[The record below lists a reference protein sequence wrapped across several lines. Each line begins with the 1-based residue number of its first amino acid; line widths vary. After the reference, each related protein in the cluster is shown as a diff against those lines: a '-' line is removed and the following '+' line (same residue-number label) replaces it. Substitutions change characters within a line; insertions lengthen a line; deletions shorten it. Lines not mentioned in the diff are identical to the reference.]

1 LTLHFLS
8 NGLQRHLRDMFWR
21 VCARRYPIRASSYT
35 QRKPLISIYEG
46 QNVPGNPIPA
56 RQFSIKSAGLLA
68 AACND
73 SRHDFLSEYKN
84 SCKYLSD
91 CFPKVNNVL
100 TQTRRSIVLTS
111 PFPATYDFSF
121 PDRNK
126 EYIGKHITLHGF
138 LGKRKDLSEK
148 LSFVQLA
155 LAQEH
160 GSGIQVVS
168 RVEDGP
174 VSGSAAT
181 SEDVHKNLK
190 KTRPH
195 SAVSISGVLERKRQP
210 SRKNAMMRD
219 AKLHS
224 TENLE
229 LVLQDITC
237 LAAFPEDIIVSDDV
251 QFGPENR
258 HLQLRFDL
266 DLRKRLRFRDS
277 VLRQCR
283 TALQD
288 FQEIETPI
296 LFKSTPE
303 GAREFLVPTR
313 RPGYAYALPQSPQQ
327 YKQILM
333 ASGIYKYFQIAKCFR
348 DEDLR
353 ADRQPEF
360 TQVCFTQFFKFIMML
375 KSVKVDLEMA
385 FGDGE
390 KVMTRIECFIHSL
403 VDGLS
408 GNDANQ
414 KLAIR
419 MPKRPFPR
427 MTYHEAMHKHGS
439 DKPDLRIPDEVGY
452 LQAYR

>member
-1 LTLHFLS
+1 ML
-8 NGLQRHLRDMFWR
+8 WR
-21 VCARRYPIRASSYT
+21 IYPRRPPIIASSYT
-35 QRKPLISIYEG
+35 QIQPLISIYER
-46 QNVPGNPIPA
+46 QIVPGNLILA
-56 RQFSIKSAGLLA
+56 RPFSVKSYGLLA
-68 AACND
+68 AAGGN
-73 SRHDFLSEYKN
+73 SRHYFLSDYKKSCEYP
-84 SCKYLSD
+84 D
-91 CFPKVNNVL
+91 GGFPIVNHAL
-100 TQTRRSIVLTS
+100 TLTRRSTVLTS
-111 PFPATYDFSF
+111 PFPETVHLGSHDSN
-121 PDRNK
+121 R
-126 EYIGKHITLHGF
+126 EYIGKRITVHGF

-155 LAQEH
+155 LAEEH

-168 RVEDGP
+168 RVEDSP
-174 VSGSAAT
+174 ASGSAAT

-190 KTRPH
+190 NTRRH
-195 SAVSISGVLERKRQP
+195 SAVSISGVLERKRKP
-210 SRKNAMMRD
+210 SGKNVVIEVD
-219 AKLHS
+219 KLHS
-224 TENLE
+224 MENLE

-237 LAAFPEDIIVSDDV
+237 LAAFPEDIIIGDDV

-266 DLRKRLRFRDS
+266 DLRMRLRFRDS
-277 VLRQCR
+277 VVRECR

-360 TQVCFTQFFKFIMML
+360 TQVCSTWFSKFISML

-385 FGDGE
+385 FSDGE
-390 KVMTRIECFIHSL
+390 KVMTRTERFIYSL
-403 VDGLS
+403 IDGLIK
-408 GNDANQ
+408 NHPHQ
-414 KLAIR
+414 ELVIRLPKL
-419 MPKRPFPR
+419 PLPR
-427 MTYHEAMHKHGS
+427 MTYHEAMYKHGS

>member
-1 LTLHFLS
+1 
-8 NGLQRHLRDMFWR
+8 
-21 VCARRYPIRASSYT
+21 
-35 QRKPLISIYEG
+35 
-46 QNVPGNPIPA
+46 
-56 RQFSIKSAGLLA
+56 
-68 AACND
+68 
-73 SRHDFLSEYKN
+73 
-84 SCKYLSD
+84 
-91 CFPKVNNVL
+91 VL
-100 TQTRRSIVLTS
+100 THRSTVLTG
-111 PFPATYDFSF
+111 PLPEAFCLGV

-126 EYIGKHITLHGF
+126 EYIGKHITVHGF

-155 LAQEH
+155 LAREH
-160 GSGIQVVS
+160 GSGVQVVS
-168 RVEDGP
+168 RVDNSS

-181 SEDVHKNLK
+181 SEVVHKNLK
-190 KTRPH
+190 NTRPH

-210 SRKNAMMRD
+210 NRKNVVMNG
-219 AKLHS
+219 S
-224 TENLE
+224 TLYSKENLE

-266 DLRKRLRFRDS
+266 NLRKRLRFRDW

-283 TALQD
+283 VALDD

-333 ASGIYKYFQIAKCFR
+333 ASGIYNYFQIAKCFR

-360 TQVCFTQFFKFIMML
+360 TQVCSTHSSKFIIIL

-385 FGDGE
+385 FSDGE
-390 KVMTRIECFIHSL
+390 KVMNRTESFIDSL
-403 VDGLS
+403 IDGLI
-408 GNDANQ
+408 AKTRRQ
-414 KLAIR
+414 ELAIR
-419 MPKRPFPR
+419 MPKPPFPR
-427 MTYHEAMHKHGS
+427 MAYQEAMRKYGS
-439 DKPDLRIPDEVGY
+439 DKPDLRIPDQVGY
-452 LQAYR
+452 LQACT